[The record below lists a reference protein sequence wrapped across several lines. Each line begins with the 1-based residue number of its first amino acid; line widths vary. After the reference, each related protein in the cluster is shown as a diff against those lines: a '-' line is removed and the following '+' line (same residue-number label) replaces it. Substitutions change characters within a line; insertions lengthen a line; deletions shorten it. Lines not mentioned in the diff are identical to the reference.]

1 MSTVDK
7 EKRRRN
13 FEAKRLYEERQYR
26 NKIQTPKPIKEKTKR
41 LNKKELLKH
50 GHDEDYCLDL

>member
-1 MSTVDK
+1 MDK

-13 FEAKRLYEERQYR
+13 YEAKRLYEERQYR
-26 NKIQTPKPIKEKTKR
+26 NKVQTPKPIKEKTKR